1 MNASKL
7 VDVVRRYLWLFILA
21 GIIAGLTTYFVLN
34 RQPEQY
40 EAQTRILVG
49 PTVDSPSP
57 DLNSLKIGSQ
67 LMQTYADVVTTRPFL
82 QAVNN
87 KLDQK
92 INLETLAGMIDTKQ
106 NVDARIL
113 TITVQSQDPKQAA
126 AIANAVADALVE
138 ISPSK
143 DNSTAALRAQ
153 ITNQTQEIE
162 KIINSSQANI
172 QDLEAKLVALG
183 SVTPKTPEDVK
194 AVQDQQSLLL
204 TQLTEERS
212 RMSDA
217 LRTMTTIYQ
226 VLQSTNTN
234 QVQVVE
240 PADAVVPLDQNL
252 PLRAAASALA
262 GLVLVMV
269 IMIAFEYY
277 DDTIRAPGDFPATA
291 GVPLLSS
298 IDRYNRSGVSG
309 RDQVMTL
316 NQPKSEAANDYRTA
330 VAKLLYTI
338 SNSMPSSFLLS
349 SVGSR
354 SSNNTAVTAAN
365 LGVAFA
371 QAGYRVILVD
381 AQFHNPALTEL
392 FGAKDKPGL
401 YELLTAKS
409 SELKLITLQ
418 EMSDIRFLPAGLLSE
433 NWSGAILNSGNII
446 KRLEELQKD
455 ADVVLVAGPSTTEFA
470 QGLTLASQ
478 VTGVVLVGQYGDVHR
493 KMINEVAESLKS
505 MDIQVAGIIFEKNPT
520 ASITKRLFKRTAPAT
535 GVTASAK
542 SSQIEHT
549 TTSPVEKTNLP

>member
-1 MNASKL
+1 MNASKFL
-7 VDVVRRYLWLFILA
+7 DLIRRYLWLFILA
-21 GIIAGLTTYFVLN
+21 AIIAGVTTYFVLN
-34 RQPEQY
+34 RQPELY

-113 TITVQSQDPKQAA
+113 TITVQNPDPKQAA
-126 AIANAVADALVE
+126 AIANAVAEALVE

-194 AVQDQQSLLL
+194 AVQDQQNLLL

-226 VLQSTNTN
+226 VLQGTNTN

-240 PADAVVPLDQNL
+240 PADAVVPIDQNL

-269 IMIAFEYY
+269 IMIAYEYY
-277 DDTIRAPGDFPATA
+277 DDTIRSAGDFPTTT

-298 IDRYNRSGVSG
+298 IDKYNRSGTSG
-309 RDQVMTL
+309 LDQVMTL
-316 NQPKSEAANDYRTA
+316 TQPKSEAANDYRTA

-349 SVGSR
+349 SVGSH

-446 KRLEELQKD
+446 KRLEELRKD

-478 VTGVVLVGQYGDVHR
+478 VTGVVLVAQYGDVHK
-493 KMINEVAESLKS
+493 KMINEVAESLKA
-505 MDIQVAGIIFEKNPT
+505 MDIQVAGIIFEKNQAP
-520 ASITKRLFKRTAPAT
+520 SIAKRVFKRTSAT
-535 GVTASAK
+535 GATSPAK

-549 TTSPVEKTNLP
+549 TSSPVEKTNLP